1 MSNRKRFAHMSIF
14 HKFLAFVAVLVVA
27 GSFVVIAVVTRAA
40 QLEDG
45 VEVEK
50 NSLLT
55 YYLHVKYDGV
65 DVRGNQSGDTATA
78 EVFSDRIDVT
88 DVLPKGLTFE
98 GFVTTA
104 DGKIGSVER
113 GDSTKSCAGNV
124 IDDTESDPFNAGVWE
139 DASHFHYHGLHYD
152 ATTRTVSFSVRRL
165 KAGCVLDVGIIT
177 RTPATVDDP
186 ETPNFVET
194 RRDFYNTAIARE
206 GDISA
211 RSNTVHV
218 WMGSLLDPEEDQY
231 FVSYHYTNTS
241 ETLPAG
247 APDVPPDVKYYKGAT
262 VLVDPTPTLD
272 GYTFEGW
279 KICPDTDDDFPD
291 CDPTHLVPVSEEFIM
306 PARQVDLYGTWTQS
320 AAPTTYKV
328 EYHIFGKDSDAED
341 LPSWVILDGGGRVV
355 PKTRRYEE
363 GETVAI
369 DSTAAGKYDG
379 YQFSGWLICPDDDAN
394 YPNCEVEDLVPVGI
408 ELICPETNANYPNCS
423 EDDLTPVGVD
433 YVMPDHD
440 VDIYGY
446 YDRVK
451 YKVTY
456 QFEGAIMPNLSP
468 EDLAALLPAET
479 EHYPGETITTAAN
492 PSTPGYRFLGWYKAA
507 SFKMPE
513 EDVLILGEWGIE
525 NGKFSPKIY
534 KQTLLPEQDH
544 VYDTGDTFQFKIRLC
559 NEDTLPIHDVIIQEQ
574 LEHAKFINGATLES
588 DNSALETTLPAE
600 SIIKIASIPA
610 AVDADTPSCAVLY
623 STYVVQETTS
633 GTYTNTV
640 EMIGALADNYNNL
653 DMDQS
658 EDYVASDIYVVEGND
673 PGPPNTGVVVRNTVV
688 FIGLVVITVIGGSV
702 VILNRKKS

>member
-1 MSNRKRFAHMSIF
+1 MSNRKRFSHMSIF
-14 HKFLAFVAVLVVA
+14 HKFLAFIAVLVVA

-40 QLEDG
+40 ELEDG

-65 DVRGNQSGDTATA
+65 DVRGTQSGNDATA
-78 EVFSDRIDVT
+78 EVFSDRINVT

-113 GDSTKSCAGNV
+113 SDGTTPCAGNV
-124 IDDTESDPFNAGVWE
+124 IDDTETDPFNVGVWD
-139 DASHFHYHGLHYD
+139 DASHYHYHGLHYD
-152 ATTRTVSFSVRRL
+152 ATTRTVTFSVRRL

-186 ETPNFVET
+186 ETTDIVEI

-206 GDISA
+206 GDITA

-218 WMGSLLDPEEDQY
+218 WMGSLVVNENP
-231 FVSYHYTNTS
+231 VIYHYTGTAP
-241 ETLPAG
+241 TDAPAVPATANYIEG
-247 APDVPPDVKYYKGAT
+247 AS
-262 VLVDPTPTLD
+262 VLVEPTPTLE
-272 GYTFEGW
+272 GYTFDGW
-279 KICPDTDDDFPD
+279 KICPDTDPDFPD
-291 CDPTHLVPVSEEFIM
+291 CEPGHLVSAGTVFDM
-306 PARQVDLYGTWTQS
+306 PNRTVDLYGIWIQNTT
-320 AAPTTYKV
+320 PTDYKV
-328 EYHIFGKDSDAED
+328 EYHIFGKDSDEED

-355 PKTRRYEE
+355 PKTHRYEE
-363 GETVAI
+363 GETVI
-369 DSTAAGKYDG
+369 VDSTAAGKYDG
-379 YQFSGWLICPDDDAN
+379 YQFSGWLICPLETACTLND
-394 YPNCEVEDLVPVGI
+394 YVPAG
-408 ELICPETNANYPNCS
+408 A
-423 EDDLTPVGVD
+423 DF
-433 YVMPDHD
+433 VMPDED

-456 QFEGAIMPNLSP
+456 QFEGAIMPDLTP
-468 EDLAALLPAET
+468 EQLAELLPAET

-492 PSTPGYRFLGWYKAA
+492 PSTPGYRFLGWYKGAT
-507 SFKMPE
+507 FKMPE

-525 NGKFSPKIY
+525 NGQFRPTIAKENLDPS
-534 KQTLLPEQDH
+534 H
-544 VYDTGDTFQFKIRLC
+544 VYDTGDTIQFKITLC
-559 NEDTLPIHDVIIQEQ
+559 NTAAYPINDVIIQEQ

-610 AVDADTPSCAVLY
+610 AVDAGTDAATPSCAVLY
-623 STYVVQETTS
+623 STYAAQETTS

-653 DMDQS
+653 DTS
-658 EDYVASDIYVVEGND
+658 IDYIATAPYIVEGND
-673 PGPPNTGVVVRNTVV
+673 PGDPDTGVVVKNTAV